1 MNGGC
6 LLYASVSRH
15 QAREAE
21 PKDYDMNKHPIR
33 SLAFSTYKRIGNV
46 TDGSNIFS
54 LLHLLSGTKIK
65 EMIATELHYVDNDT
79 LLAHIQQELHLAV
92 HESAE
97 AAASLSLSIYRK
109 KKDQSSVVPNLNT
122 GEPKGVFGSAL
133 PSHGPEHNKYYLDTT
148 YNSDYVPPYP
158 FTGCEEDT
166 KMKQEEM
173 EDKSSAFKKM
183 KSQFTDTADYR
194 RNGWNTWQDESGVYA
209 NSHFK
214 AQVFAKTETIPERPV

>member
-1 MNGGC
+1 MDIGYRNSDDNRKGSLTLRSDHMN
-6 LLYASVSRH
+6 YSRAILNSKWH

-46 TDGSNIFS
+46 TDGSFP
-54 LLHLLSGTKIK
+54 
-65 EMIATELHYVDNDT
+65 DT
-79 LLAHIQQELHLAV
+79 TYQAQTNQIYLKPLYEVRDTHKPLVQLETVA
-92 HESAE
+92 SAN
-97 AAASLSLSIYRK
+97 AGIDR
-109 KKDQSSVVPNLNT
+109 DT

-148 YNSDYVPPYP
+148 YISDYVPPYP
-158 FTGCEEDT
+158 FTRCEEDT
-166 KMKQEEM
+166 KSNQMKQEEM